1 MQVKVMNRIYWM
13 SRKEYQGLLQVASE
27 QVPFGI
33 FSLKILP
40 VTLRLKVIRYMRTG
54 DNSMDIPGF
63 TLLLQDFCAYCPD
76 FEPEIEKIE
85 YSCVMRAPNCQNNI
99 RCINR
104 KRCARIAANIQK
116 RVNTDAKEE

>member
-1 MQVKVMNRIYWM
+1 
-13 SRKEYQGLLQVASE
+13 
-27 QVPFGI
+27 
-33 FSLKILP
+33 
-40 VTLRLKVIRYMRTG
+40 
-54 DNSMDIPGF
+54 MDIPGF
-63 TLLLQDFCAYCPD
+63 TLLLQDFCADCPD
-76 FEPEIEKIE
+76 FEPELEKIE

>member
-104 KRCARIAANIQK
+104 KRCARISANIQK

>member
-1 MQVKVMNRIYWM
+1 MNRIYWM